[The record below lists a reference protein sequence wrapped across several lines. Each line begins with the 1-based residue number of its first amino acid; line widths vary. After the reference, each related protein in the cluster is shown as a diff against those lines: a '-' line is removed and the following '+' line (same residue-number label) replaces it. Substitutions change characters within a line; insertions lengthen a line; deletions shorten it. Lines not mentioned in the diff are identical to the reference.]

1 MSSAG
6 RIARILR
13 SHGAKRPPAN
23 IDIIGLGSG
32 VYDRLREQGL
42 NVAPYQGST
51 RASNPAKFRNRRSET
66 WWNFRQMME
75 EGLVDLD
82 PADDALAAQL
92 GSIKWNTDSAG
103 RIYVETKED
112 MTERGLPSP
121 NHADAAIMSLVSVGA
136 VPEYPSGESSSN
148 SVTADL
154 LTKVI

>member
-1 MSSAG
+1 
-6 RIARILR
+6 
-13 SHGAKRPPAN
+13 
-23 IDIIGLGSG
+23 
-32 VYDRLREQGL
+32 
-42 NVAPYQGST
+42 
-51 RASNPAKFRNRRSET
+51 
-66 WWNFRQMME
+66 
-75 EGLVDLD
+75 
-82 PADDALAAQL
+82 LAAQL